1 MNKKYMD
8 PEMKVTL
15 FESVDV
21 ITASTNKDDED
32 YFEDDMIVNNNIT
45 GI

>member
-21 ITASTNKDDED
+21 ITASTDRDDED
-32 YFEDDMIVNNNIT
+32 YFDDMTTVNNNIT